1 MINIL
6 YWNAGIRTEE
16 DRHSIRGEN
25 VRQKIIEL
33 ILENNIDIVILAEYT
48 FDMKLMCDMLSV
60 NGKDFKTAPVPEDSR
75 AKMLVSMK
83 FNVELIRD
91 SKYYFICSI
100 NNALTDFLIAGL
112 HFPSKRYAE
121 NRDREIVAEQFMDA
135 LCEAQS
141 EVGHK
146 KVIIAGDF
154 NADPFEE
161 VMLKANY
168 FHALPYADIVE
179 NKRERDVYGKNYQM
193 FYNPMWNFFGDLNTP
208 HSTCYYDSGGAFN
221 FYKHIFDQVIVS
233 ADMVKYFDKDNL
245 KIVTETSSG
254 VLADGKGIPNRKE
267 YSDHLP
273 IVFGIKEDA

>member
-1 MINIL
+1 M
-6 YWNAGIRTEE
+6 
-16 DRHSIRGEN
+16 D
-25 VRQKIIEL
+25 
-33 ILENNIDIVILAEYT
+33 IDIIIPIYNAFDFVKKCIETVIEHTDLTQHTLLLVNDKSTDERILPLLNSFIKENQSLNIILIDNKDNQGFVRTVNIGMQYSHHDVVLLNSDTEVTRNWLSKIQNCAYSKPAVATVTPLSNNATLASVPIFLAENT
-48 FDMKLMCDMLSV
+48 IPPGLSV
-60 NGKDFKTAPVPEDSR
+60 
-75 AKMLVSMK
+75 
-83 FNVELIRD
+83 
-91 SKYYFICSI
+91 
-100 NNALTDFLIAGL
+100 
-112 HFPSKRYAE
+112 
-121 NRDREIVAEQFMDA
+121 
-135 LCEAQS
+135 
-141 EVGHK
+141 
-146 KVIIAGDF
+146 
-154 NADPFEE
+154 EE
-161 VMLKANY
+161 
-168 FHALPYADIVE
+168 YADIVE

>member
-1 MINIL
+1 
-6 YWNAGIRTEE
+6 
-16 DRHSIRGEN
+16 
-25 VRQKIIEL
+25 
-33 ILENNIDIVILAEYT
+33 
-48 FDMKLMCDMLSV
+48 
-60 NGKDFKTAPVPEDSR
+60 
-75 AKMLVSMK
+75 
-83 FNVELIRD
+83 
-91 SKYYFICSI
+91 
-100 NNALTDFLIAGL
+100 
-112 HFPSKRYAE
+112 
-121 NRDREIVAEQFMDA
+121 MDA

-141 EVGHK
+141 EAEHK